1 MGKMKYNPFT
11 DSLDFVNKPSDTAY
25 GASWDGVTDVAPSKN
40 AVYDKI
46 QTLAG
51 GHDAV
56 TLDTNADTLL
66 SLSTQE
72 LGLDTQVANTI
83 FAGPASGADAVPTFR
98 ALVADDIPDLS
109 GTYLTAESDP
119 LSLHLDQTTPQT
131 ITGGVPIGLEGSYTH
146 KITFNMIGTAD
157 EQAWVQIP
165 YDCTITGYELTAD
178 QSGDIVIDL
187 WVDDYS
193 AFPPTV
199 ADTITASAKPTLSS
213 AQKATDSTLT
223 GWTKTLTAGKY
234 ILANVD
240 SASTLEK
247 AVLIL
252 NVTRT

>member
-1 MGKMKYNPFT
+1 MSPTKFNPLAKKGF
-11 DSLDFVNKPSDTAY
+11 
-25 GASWDGVTDVAPSKN
+25 
-40 AVYDKI
+40 DKI
-46 QTLAG
+46 GMSRAE
-51 GHDAV
+51 AE
-56 TLDTNADTLL
+56 ADFLK
-66 SLSTQE
+66 
-72 LGLDTQVANTI
+72 
-83 FAGPASGADAVPTFR
+83 
-98 ALVADDIPDLS
+98 
-109 GTYLTAESDP
+109 
-119 LSLHLDQTTPQT
+119 LDQTTPQT

-146 KITFNMIGTAD
+146 KITFNMIGTAG

-199 ADTITASAKPTLSS
+199 ANTITAAAKPTLSS

-223 GWTKTLTAGKY
+223 GWTKTLSAGDY

-247 AVLIL
+247 AVLII
-252 NVTRT
+252 NVTRS